1 MPDTLHTRPDRRP
14 SEAAYWFLFDRDR
27 LLLRHDADGWHI
39 PLAAEPPVQVA
50 TAMEIT
56 GQVARTTPGPE
67 PASDTTP
74 GTTPVP
80 NPDSASNTIRHPD
93 RVSSANPNLRPT
105 FGSGAPSAGS
115 PLTDNTERPAPSLDA
130 GPCDYACDHSNTDSC
145 GRLPER
151 YFASSVE
158 VPQPVPDGM
167 EWIALRTSYDLL
179 GEPVYALAGKA
190 FELVHWE
197 RNSRFCPACGTGMEP
212 HSEISRRCPACG
224 KELFPAISP
233 AIIVLICKRDSI
245 LLARTCYSRSP
256 FMGLVAGFLE
266 TGESLEACV
275 HREVFEETG
284 LQIRNLRYFGNQ
296 PWPYPSGLMVG
307 FIADYAAGEIR
318 LQKEELSEAAF
329 FDRNHLPPLPPPLS
343 LARRMI
349 DWWLARPS
357 SC

>member
-1 MPDTLHTRPDRRP
+1 MPDTPHNKPDRRP

-27 LLLRHDADGWHI
+27 LLLRHNPDGWYI
-39 PLAAEPPVQVA
+39 PLAAEPPVEA
-50 TAMEIT
+50 AAAMEIT

-67 PASDTTP
+67 PAS
-74 GTTPVP
+74 
-80 NPDSASNTIRHPD
+80 NTI
-93 RVSSANPNLRPT
+93 
-105 FGSGAPSAGS
+105 
-115 PLTDNTERPAPSLDA
+115 
-130 GPCDYACDHSNTDSC
+130 
-145 GRLPER
+145 R

-158 VPQPVPDGM
+158 VPQAAPAGM
-167 EWIALRTSYDLL
+167 EWVALRASYDLL
-179 GEPVYALAGKA
+179 GERVYALAGKA

-212 HSEISRRCPACG
+212 HSEISRRCPTCG

-233 AIIVLICKRDSI
+233 AIIVLICKGDSI

-329 FDRNHLPPLPPPLS
+329 FDRNRLPPLPPPLS

-349 DWWLARPS
+349 DWWLDCPS
-357 SC
+357 SR

>member
-1 MPDTLHTRPDRRP
+1 MPDTPHNRPDRRP

-27 LLLRHDADGWHI
+27 LLLQHDADGWHI
-39 PLAAEPPVQVA
+39 PLTAELPVEAVAA
-50 TAMEIT
+50 MDIT
-56 GQVARTTPGPE
+56 GQVARTTPDPE
-67 PASDTTP
+67 P
-74 GTTPVP
+74 V
-80 NPDSASNTIRHPD
+80 SNTI
-93 RVSSANPNLRPT
+93 
-105 FGSGAPSAGS
+105 
-115 PLTDNTERPAPSLDA
+115 
-130 GPCDYACDHSNTDSC
+130 
-145 GRLPER
+145 R

-167 EWIALRTSYDLL
+167 EWIALRASYDLL

-349 DWWLARPS
+349 DWWLARPL

>member
-1 MPDTLHTRPDRRP
+1 MPDTPHNRPDRRP
-14 SEAAYWFLFDRDR
+14 SEAAYWFLSDRDR
-27 LLLRHDADGWHI
+27 LLLRHNTDGWYI
-39 PLAAEPPVQVA
+39 PLAAEPPVEA
-50 TAMEIT
+50 AAAMEIT

-67 PASDTTP
+67 PAS
-74 GTTPVP
+74 
-80 NPDSASNTIRHPD
+80 NTI
-93 RVSSANPNLRPT
+93 
-105 FGSGAPSAGS
+105 
-115 PLTDNTERPAPSLDA
+115 
-130 GPCDYACDHSNTDSC
+130 
-145 GRLPER
+145 R

-158 VPQPVPDGM
+158 VPQPAPAGM
-167 EWIALRTSYDLL
+167 EWVALRASYDLL
-179 GEPVYALAGKA
+179 GERVYALAGKA

-212 HSEISRRCPACG
+212 HSEISRRCPTCG

-233 AIIVLICKRDSI
+233 AIIVLICKGDSI

-329 FDRNHLPPLPPPLS
+329 FDRNRLPPLPPPLS

-349 DWWLARPS
+349 DWWLDCPS
-357 SC
+357 SR

>member
-1 MPDTLHTRPDRRP
+1 MPDTPHNRPDRRP
-14 SEAAYWFLFDRDR
+14 SEAAYWFLLDRDR
-27 LLLRHDADGWHI
+27 LLLRHNTDGWYI
-39 PLAAEPPVQVA
+39 PLAAEPPVEA
-50 TAMEIT
+50 AAAMEIT

-67 PASDTTP
+67 PAS
-74 GTTPVP
+74 
-80 NPDSASNTIRHPD
+80 NTI
-93 RVSSANPNLRPT
+93 
-105 FGSGAPSAGS
+105 
-115 PLTDNTERPAPSLDA
+115 
-130 GPCDYACDHSNTDSC
+130 
-145 GRLPER
+145 R

-158 VPQPVPDGM
+158 VPQPAPAGM
-167 EWIALRTSYDLL
+167 EWVALRASYDLL
-179 GEPVYALAGKA
+179 GERVYALAGKA

-212 HSEISRRCPACG
+212 HSEISRRCPTCG

-233 AIIVLICKRDSI
+233 AIIVLICKGDSI

-329 FDRNHLPPLPPPLS
+329 FDRNRLPPLPPPLS

-349 DWWLARPS
+349 DWWLDCPS
-357 SC
+357 SR

>member
-1 MPDTLHTRPDRRP
+1 MPDTPHNRPDRRP

-27 LLLRHDADGWHI
+27 LLLRHNTDGWYI
-39 PLAAEPPVQVA
+39 PLAAEPPVEA
-50 TAMEIT
+50 AAAMEIT

-67 PASDTTP
+67 PAS
-74 GTTPVP
+74 
-80 NPDSASNTIRHPD
+80 NTI
-93 RVSSANPNLRPT
+93 
-105 FGSGAPSAGS
+105 
-115 PLTDNTERPAPSLDA
+115 
-130 GPCDYACDHSNTDSC
+130 
-145 GRLPER
+145 R

-158 VPQPVPDGM
+158 VPQPAPAGM
-167 EWIALRTSYDLL
+167 EWVALRASYDLL
-179 GEPVYALAGKA
+179 GERVYALAGKA

-212 HSEISRRCPACG
+212 HSEISRRCPTCG

-233 AIIVLICKRDSI
+233 AIIVLICKGDSI

-307 FIADYAAGEIR
+307 FIADY
-318 LQKEELSEAAF
+318 
-329 FDRNHLPPLPPPLS
+329 DR
-343 LARRMI
+343 
-349 DWWLARPS
+349 DGF
-357 SC
+357 

>member
-1 MPDTLHTRPDRRP
+1 MPDTPHNRPDRRP
-14 SEAAYWFLFDRDR
+14 SEAAYWSLFDRDR
-27 LLLRHDADGWHI
+27 LLLRHNTDGWYI
-39 PLAAEPPVQVA
+39 PLAAEPPVEA
-50 TAMEIT
+50 AAAMEIT

-67 PASDTTP
+67 PAS
-74 GTTPVP
+74 
-80 NPDSASNTIRHPD
+80 NTI
-93 RVSSANPNLRPT
+93 
-105 FGSGAPSAGS
+105 
-115 PLTDNTERPAPSLDA
+115 
-130 GPCDYACDHSNTDSC
+130 
-145 GRLPER
+145 R

-158 VPQPVPDGM
+158 VPQAAPAGM
-167 EWIALRTSYDLL
+167 EWVALRASYDLL
-179 GEPVYALAGKA
+179 GERVYALAGKA

-212 HSEISRRCPACG
+212 HSEISRRCPTCG

-233 AIIVLICKRDSI
+233 AIIVLICKGDSI

-329 FDRNHLPPLPPPLS
+329 FDRNRLPPLPPPLS

-349 DWWLARPS
+349 DWWLDCPS
-357 SC
+357 SR

>member
-1 MPDTLHTRPDRRP
+1 MPDTPHNRPDRRP

-27 LLLRHDADGWHI
+27 LLLQHDADGWHI
-39 PLAAEPPVQVA
+39 PLTAEPPVEAVA
-50 TAMEIT
+50 AMDIT
-56 GQVARTTPGPE
+56 GQVARTTPDPE
-67 PASDTTP
+67 P
-74 GTTPVP
+74 V
-80 NPDSASNTIRHPD
+80 SNTI
-93 RVSSANPNLRPT
+93 
-105 FGSGAPSAGS
+105 
-115 PLTDNTERPAPSLDA
+115 
-130 GPCDYACDHSNTDSC
+130 
-145 GRLPER
+145 R

-167 EWIALRTSYDLL
+167 EWIALRASYDLL

-266 TGESLEACV
+266 TGDSLDACV
-275 HREVFEETG
+275 PRAVFEETG
-284 LQIRNLRYFGNQ
+284 LQLRNLRYFGNQ

>member
-1 MPDTLHTRPDRRP
+1 MPDTPHNRPDRRP
-14 SEAAYWFLFDRDR
+14 SEAAYWFLLDRDR
-27 LLLRHDADGWHI
+27 LLLRHNTDGWYI
-39 PLAAEPPVQVA
+39 PLAAEPPVEA
-50 TAMEIT
+50 AAAMEIT

-67 PASDTTP
+67 PAS
-74 GTTPVP
+74 
-80 NPDSASNTIRHPD
+80 NTI
-93 RVSSANPNLRPT
+93 
-105 FGSGAPSAGS
+105 
-115 PLTDNTERPAPSLDA
+115 
-130 GPCDYACDHSNTDSC
+130 
-145 GRLPER
+145 R

-158 VPQPVPDGM
+158 VPQAAPAGM
-167 EWIALRTSYDLL
+167 EWVALRASYDLL
-179 GEPVYALAGKA
+179 GERVYALAGKA

-197 RNSRFCPACGTGMEP
+197 RNIRFCPACGTGMEP
-212 HSEISRRCPACG
+212 HSEISRRCPTCG

-233 AIIVLICKRDSI
+233 AIIVLICKGDSI

-329 FDRNHLPPLPPPLS
+329 FDRNRLPPLPPPLS

-349 DWWLARPS
+349 DWWLDCPS
-357 SC
+357 SR

>member
-1 MPDTLHTRPDRRP
+1 MPDTPHNRPDRRP

-27 LLLRHDADGWHI
+27 LLLRHNTDGWYI
-39 PLAAEPPVQVA
+39 PLAAEPPVEA
-50 TAMEIT
+50 AAAMEIT

-67 PASDTTP
+67 PAS
-74 GTTPVP
+74 
-80 NPDSASNTIRHPD
+80 NTI
-93 RVSSANPNLRPT
+93 
-105 FGSGAPSAGS
+105 
-115 PLTDNTERPAPSLDA
+115 
-130 GPCDYACDHSNTDSC
+130 
-145 GRLPER
+145 R

-158 VPQPVPDGM
+158 VPQPAPAGM
-167 EWIALRTSYDLL
+167 EWVALRASYDLL
-179 GEPVYALAGKA
+179 GERVYALAGKA

-212 HSEISRRCPACG
+212 HSEISRRCPTCG

-233 AIIVLICKRDSI
+233 AIIVLICKGDSI

-296 PWPYPSGLMVG
+296 PRPYPSGLMVG

-329 FDRNHLPPLPPPLS
+329 FDRNRLPPLPPPLS

-349 DWWLARPS
+349 DWWLDCPS
-357 SC
+357 SR

>member
-1 MPDTLHTRPDRRP
+1 MPDTPHNKPDRRP

-27 LLLRHDADGWHI
+27 LLLRHNTDGWYI
-39 PLAAEPPVQVA
+39 PLAAEPPVEA
-50 TAMEIT
+50 AAAMEIT

-67 PASDTTP
+67 PAS
-74 GTTPVP
+74 
-80 NPDSASNTIRHPD
+80 NTI
-93 RVSSANPNLRPT
+93 
-105 FGSGAPSAGS
+105 
-115 PLTDNTERPAPSLDA
+115 
-130 GPCDYACDHSNTDSC
+130 
-145 GRLPER
+145 R

-158 VPQPVPDGM
+158 VPQAAPAGM
-167 EWIALRTSYDLL
+167 EWVALRASYDLL
-179 GEPVYALAGKA
+179 GERVYALAGKA

-212 HSEISRRCPACG
+212 HSEISRRCPTCG

-233 AIIVLICKRDSI
+233 ATIVLICKGDSI

-266 TGESLEACV
+266 TRESLEAC
-275 HREVFEETG
+275 VFEETG

-329 FDRNHLPPLPPPLS
+329 FDRNRLPPLPPPLS
-343 LARRMI
+343 LARRTI
-349 DWWLARPS
+349 DWWLDCPS
-357 SC
+357 SR

>member
-1 MPDTLHTRPDRRP
+1 MPDTPHNRPDRRP

-27 LLLRHDADGWHI
+27 LLLRHNTDGWYI
-39 PLAAEPPVQVA
+39 PLAAEPPVEA
-50 TAMEIT
+50 AAAMEIT

-67 PASDTTP
+67 PAS
-74 GTTPVP
+74 
-80 NPDSASNTIRHPD
+80 NTI
-93 RVSSANPNLRPT
+93 
-105 FGSGAPSAGS
+105 
-115 PLTDNTERPAPSLDA
+115 
-130 GPCDYACDHSNTDSC
+130 
-145 GRLPER
+145 R

-158 VPQPVPDGM
+158 VPQAAPAGM
-167 EWIALRTSYDLL
+167 EWVALRASYDLL
-179 GEPVYALAGKA
+179 GERVYALAGKA

-212 HSEISRRCPACG
+212 HSEISRRCPTCG

-233 AIIVLICKRDSI
+233 AIIVLICKGDSI

-296 PWPYPSGLMVG
+296 PWPYPSSLMVG

-329 FDRNHLPPLPPPLS
+329 FDRNRLPPLPPPLT

-349 DWWLARPS
+349 DWWLDCPS
-357 SC
+357 SR

>member
-1 MPDTLHTRPDRRP
+1 MSDTPHNRPDRRP

-27 LLLRHDADGWHI
+27 LLLQHDADGWHI
-39 PLAAEPPVQVA
+39 PLAAEPPVE
-50 TAMEIT
+50 TAAAMDIT
-56 GQVARTTPGPE
+56 GQVARTTPDPE
-67 PASDTTP
+67 P
-74 GTTPVP
+74 V
-80 NPDSASNTIRHPD
+80 SNTI
-93 RVSSANPNLRPT
+93 
-105 FGSGAPSAGS
+105 
-115 PLTDNTERPAPSLDA
+115 
-130 GPCDYACDHSNTDSC
+130 
-145 GRLPER
+145 R

-167 EWIALRTSYDLL
+167 EWIALRASYDLL